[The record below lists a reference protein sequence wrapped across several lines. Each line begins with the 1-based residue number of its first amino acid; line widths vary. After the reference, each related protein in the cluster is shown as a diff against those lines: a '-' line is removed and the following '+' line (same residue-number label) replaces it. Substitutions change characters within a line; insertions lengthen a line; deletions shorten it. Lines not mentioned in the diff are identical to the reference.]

1 MNPLMNIDN
10 ELRDALR
17 RKQAPA
23 DLAERVLARINEQ
36 PAVRQAAPAS
46 SRLRLSGRGATRRQA
61 ALPGRSAVADRPGG
75 QGFGSQGVRR
85 WLAAAAVLAVTVG
98 GAERYYTQQRQAAEA
113 ARVQQELRIALQITS
128 DTLAVV
134 QSKLSPPA
142 EDGGR

>member
-1 MNPLMNIDN
+1 MNPFMNMDH

-46 SRLRLSGRGATRRQA
+46 SRLRQGY
-61 ALPGRSAVADRPGG
+61 GG

-98 GAERYYTQQRQAAEA
+98 GAERYYTQQRAAEA

>member
-1 MNPLMNIDN
+1 MNMDN

-23 DLAERVLARINEQ
+23 DLADRVLARINEQ
-36 PAVRQAAPAS
+36 TATARPAGD
-46 SRLRLSGRGATRRQA
+46 RLRQGFGS
-61 ALPGRSAVADRPGG
+61 

-85 WLAAAAVLAVTVG
+85 WLAAAAVLAVAAG
-98 GAERYYTQQRQAAEA
+98 GAERYYTQQQAAEA
-113 ARVQQELRIALQITS
+113 ARVQEELRIALQITS

-134 QSKLSPPA
+134 QSKLSQPA